1 MQRPVTTTKIR
12 NGVIAKQTVTLQQI
26 ASIVTAAAENGHE
39 TESVSL
45 TLLICAKSAR
55 DLVVYVLTEETV
67 EEVRASFHSSTK
79 TDSCM
84 TVCNSISRP
93 GVRRQLI
100 ITRTRDGDTVF
111 LSVSLNCCLVFFS
124 NLSGVQIHHLDE
136 RTDVLSE
143 YHSMRFSKPP
153 FYKQTVNT
161 AELAKLNI
169 DCKRREREVRE
180 LPIY

>member
-12 NGVIAKQTVTLQQI
+12 NGVIARQTVTLQQI

-84 TVCNSISRP
+84 TVCNSIRRP

-111 LSVSLNCCLVFFS
+111 LSVSLNCCLVFFP
-124 NLSGVQIHHLDE
+124 NLCVQIHHLDE
-136 RTDVLSE
+136 RTDVL
-143 YHSMRFSKPP
+143 
-153 FYKQTVNT
+153 
-161 AELAKLNI
+161 
-169 DCKRREREVRE
+169 
-180 LPIY
+180 

>member
-12 NGVIAKQTVTLQQI
+12 NGVIARLTVTLQQI

-39 TESVSL
+39 TESVWL
-45 TLLICAKSAR
+45 TVLICAKSAR

-84 TVCNSISRP
+84 TVYNSIRRP

-100 ITRTRDGDTVF
+100 ITRTRDGATVF

-124 NLSGVQIHHLDE
+124 NLSAQTHHLDE
-136 RTDVLSE
+136 RTDL
-143 YHSMRFSKPP
+143 
-153 FYKQTVNT
+153 
-161 AELAKLNI
+161 L
-169 DCKRREREVRE
+169 
-180 LPIY
+180 